1 MSISNLL
8 LLIPPS
14 PCNEISQEQGQRWH
28 ARNKNII
35 GAGVIW
41 GRVSCLRNLAPSVKW
56 LGPLAW
62 LCGEFC
68 GAGWQDSSWVSTI
81 AENSQGLWETN
92 LCVPSSQGLIRRSLD
107 LSPEASALVS
117 YSLTG
122 FLVTREQLPACFWC
136 LLTCS
141 KDLHPPGESTLTILP
156 RWEEESVFLH
166 VC

>member
-1 MSISNLL
+1 M
-8 LLIPPS
+8 
-14 PCNEISQEQGQRWH
+14 
-28 ARNKNII
+28 
-35 GAGVIW
+35 
-41 GRVSCLRNLAPSVKW
+41 
-56 LGPLAW
+56 
-62 LCGEFC
+62 
-68 GAGWQDSSWVSTI
+68 STI